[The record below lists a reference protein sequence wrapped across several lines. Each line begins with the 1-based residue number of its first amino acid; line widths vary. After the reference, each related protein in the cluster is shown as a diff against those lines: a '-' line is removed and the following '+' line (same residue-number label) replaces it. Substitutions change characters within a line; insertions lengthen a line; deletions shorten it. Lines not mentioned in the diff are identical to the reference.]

1 MSIKQET
8 RQESYLDG
16 WIKDITKN
24 TGQGQKEIG
33 DDRKKKGQKGKEP
46 WRQNDQE
53 EMHGSL

>member
-1 MSIKQET
+1 M
-8 RQESYLDG
+8 R
-16 WIKDITKN
+16 N